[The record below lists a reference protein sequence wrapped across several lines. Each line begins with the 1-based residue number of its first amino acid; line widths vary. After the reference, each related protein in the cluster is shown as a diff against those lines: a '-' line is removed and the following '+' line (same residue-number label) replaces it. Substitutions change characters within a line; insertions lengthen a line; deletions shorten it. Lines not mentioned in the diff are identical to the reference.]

1 MIAQEVNES
10 GYTFTGEQCDLKFR
24 NLKKTYKRIVDSNN
38 KTGRGTKTWPYFQ
51 QFNRLFSKDPE
62 VQPVA
67 IVGNREVEKQHSH
80 MDPLVVEEVT
90 DSPRTVNADTPTSK
104 IKRKRES
111 EVEPEWVKL
120 LRKDAAERHAEKN
133 GSV

>member
-90 DSPRTVNADTPTSK
+90 DVSK
-104 IKRKRES
+104 WIRYNNKKTTI
-111 EVEPEWVKL
+111 
-120 LRKDAAERHAEKN
+120 
-133 GSV
+133 